1 MLVSAIDREAALPI
15 RASAAD
21 LHALRTVLVVEAPGA
36 LSLLQPAPGRQSVV
50 ITQYGM
56 LRTAMLAQIRPDAVI
71 GPLIRG
77 GWDILDLGEAL
88 EACGYAGPL
97 FILSRPLPRAELVL
111 RELGAVC
118 PRLSIRL
125 IEII

>member
-1 MLVSAIDREAALPI
+1 MFVSAIDREMVLPI

-21 LHALRTVLVVEAPGA
+21 LRALSTVLVVEAPGA
-36 LSLLQPAPGRQSVV
+36 LSILQPAPGRQSVV
-50 ITQYGM
+50 ITQFSM
-56 LRTAMLAQIRPDAVI
+56 LRAAMLAQIRPDAVI

-88 EACGYAGPL
+88 EAGGYAGPL
-97 FILSRPLPRAELVL
+97 FVLTRPLPRAELVL
-111 RELGAVC
+111 RELCAVC

-125 IEII
+125 IETA